1 MSKWTFIFL
10 IFFLW
15 HQEKN
20 MLILYSKY
28 GLKMNQF
35 QELHF
40 LITAKNLQLTLSI
53 QSSSCGFKV
62 ELPRQLWLTLHS
74 SAGVCTDGWLRF
86 LQLITMT
93 NESCDMHFFPSLFK
107 ISYLK
112 HKHLLLS
119 VPELFSTIDNDQT
132 PVVWKI
138 QIFDTARNEK
148 WFHSCLEFSST
159 VFLNYFHIGRLN
171 PLKVMQRLGTGVDV
185 FIGHRLS

>member
-93 NESCDMHFFPSLFK
+93 NESCDMHFFPLFLRYLIWNTN
-107 ISYLK
+107 ISCFLCQNYSPLSIMI
-112 HKHLLLS
+112 KHLLCEKYRFLTLRETKS
-119 VPELFSTIDNDQT
+119 DSTAALNLVPQFS
-132 PVVWKI
+132 
-138 QIFDTARNEK
+138 
-148 WFHSCLEFSST
+148 
-159 VFLNYFHIGRLN
+159 
-171 PLKVMQRLGTGVDV
+171 
-185 FIGHRLS
+185 